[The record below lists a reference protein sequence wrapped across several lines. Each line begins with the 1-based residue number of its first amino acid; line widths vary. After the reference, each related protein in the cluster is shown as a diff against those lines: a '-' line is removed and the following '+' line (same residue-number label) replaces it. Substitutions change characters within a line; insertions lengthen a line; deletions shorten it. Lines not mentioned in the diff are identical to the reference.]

1 MPVLPY
7 WTFENILRHP
17 EASQM
22 ENSAIISMIS
32 LTSFL
37 LASSLVVLGFKQSF
51 RPVAGLRLG
60 YFLFIMGTLSV
71 TVDAVQ
77 SGATPHFLAAAI
89 AWATVISWFVWKLEL
104 VGAFTAPVIA
114 ITLLS
119 SIFFAPTRVRNGNIN
134 GISLQIHIFSAVIGQ
149 TFAILSCGLSLLFL
163 WLDKKLKSKELND
176 LPARFPAFTTLT
188 KALTITLWIGFTFIT
203 ISLLTGAVFALNG
216 QLENIPNMY
225 PKILWAILVWVWYLC
240 ILVLKEIRGYR
251 PQKVAR
257 MSLIGFV
264 LMALSWFG
272 LLSAGSW
279 GLQ

>member
-1 MPVLPY
+1 
-7 WTFENILRHP
+7 
-17 EASQM
+17 M

-37 LASSLVVLGFKQSF
+37 LASSLVALGFKQSF
-51 RPVAGLRLG
+51 RPAFGLRLG
-60 YFLFIMGTLSV
+60 YFLFVIGTLSA

-77 SGATPHFLAAAI
+77 SGSTAHLLAAAV
-89 AWATVISWFVWKLEL
+89 AWATVISWVVWRLEL

-114 ITLLS
+114 ITLLA
-119 SIFFAPTRVRNGNIN
+119 SIFFSPTRARIGNIN
-134 GISLQIHIFSAVIGQ
+134 DTSLQIHIFSAVIGQ
-149 TFAILSCGLSLLFL
+149 TFAILACGMSLLFL
-163 WLDKKLKSKELND
+163 WLDKKLKSKALND
-176 LPARFPAFTTLT
+176 LPTRFPAFTTLT
-188 KALTITLWIGFTFIT
+188 KALTITLWIGFTFIS

-216 QLENIPNMY
+216 QLENIPTMY

-240 ILVLKEIRGYR
+240 ILVLKEIRDYR

-264 LMALSWFG
+264 LLAVSWFG

-279 GLQ
+279 GPQ